1 MAGFR
6 RGPSAKSG
14 GIVQCPAMK
23 NTLSLA
29 LIGGGN
35 MASALASG
43 LIGRRCAAAD
53 VHVIDPGA
61 DARARWDALGTTTS
75 AAPDERLSK
84 CRVWF
89 FAVKPQVMP
98 QVVRQCQPWL
108 RPDTLVISIAAGI
121 PGAAIARWLGSDSAP
136 CTRVVRCMP
145 NTPALIAAGMTG
157 MTALPGVGEQDRAL
171 AEELLRAVGD
181 VLWVQD
187 DAAIDAVTALSGSG
201 PAYVFLFLEALIAA
215 GVEQGLTAEQARQL
229 ALATFHGATQ
239 LATLSPDSPAV
250 LRERVTSKG
259 GTTAAAL
266 AVFQQRGLT
275 DIMREAVS
283 AAARRAGELAR
294 EFSG

>member
-1 MAGFR
+1 MEKG
-6 RGPSAKSG
+6 
-14 GIVQCPAMK
+14 
-23 NTLSLA
+23 LSLA

-35 MASALASG
+35 MANALASG

-53 VHVIDPGA
+53 IHVIDPG
-61 DARARWDALGTTTS
+61 DDTRARWDALGTST
-75 AAPDERLSK
+75 APAPGAQLSD

-89 FAVKPQVMP
+89 FAVKPQIMT
-98 QVVRQCQPWL
+98 QVVRQCRPWL
-108 RPDTLVISIAAGI
+108 RPGTLVISIAAGI
-121 PGAAIARWLGSDSAP
+121 PGSAIARWLGDEDAP
-136 CTRVVRCMP
+136 YTRVVRCMP
-145 NTPALIAAGMTG
+145 NTPALIASGMTG
-157 MTALPGVGEQDRAL
+157 MAALSGVDAQDHAL

-181 VLWVQD
+181 ILWVAD
-187 DAAIDAVTALSGSG
+187 DAAIDAVTAVSGSG

-215 GVEQGLTAEQARQL
+215 GVDQGLTPDQARQL

-266 AVFQQRGLT
+266 AVFQQRGQT
-275 DIMREAVS
+275 DILREAVA

-294 EFSG
+294 EFAD